1 MKTFLAIILCIFIW
15 NWASAQNDE
24 SFSLLGFSVGTGF
37 TDSYYKTISTNDFV
51 LLFPSE
57 LLSNIQTNP
66 EFIPTYSF
74 SYDHQFN
81 DRFSFGGIYTFQKLE
96 KEYELSTYLFS
107 GSNESG
113 FLKLTQQ
120 NISVRGLFHYHRY
133 HRLGFY
139 SGIRLGVN
147 FNEIEAHSNNT
158 DWTDKI
164 MKRNGA
170 QFALQLVAFGTRF
183 KIMKD
188 LFANA
193 EICFGSPYLI
203 NIGVMGVF

>member
-1 MKTFLAIILCIFIW
+1 MKKFSAIILCIFLW
-15 NWASAQNDE
+15 NWASAQSDE
-24 SFSLLGFSVGTGF
+24 SYSLLGFSVGTGF
-37 TDSYYKTISTNDFV
+37 TDSYYRTISTNDFV

-57 LLSNIQTNP
+57 LLSNIQTEP

-74 SYDHQFN
+74 SYDYQLN
-81 DRFSFGGIYTFQKLE
+81 DRFSIGGIYTFQKLE
-96 KEYELSTYLFS
+96 KEYELTTYLFS
-107 GSNESG
+107 GRSEKG

-120 NISVRGLFHYHRY
+120 NISVRALFHYHRY
-133 HRLGFY
+133 HRIGFY

-147 FNEIEAHSNNT
+147 FNEIEAHSDNA

-170 QFALQLVAFGTRF
+170 QLALQLLAFGARF
-183 KIMKD
+183 KIVKD

-193 EICFGSPYLI
+193 EIGFGSPYLI
-203 NIGVMGVF
+203 NVGVMGLF